1 MEDGGGQGGFRG
13 LPQNM
18 RKMYRQGQA
27 GAEGRREQRTP
38 GHGESAAG
46 TDWSDLGNAEGER
59 KKQGRNRTN
68 EGEVRRGER
77 QGGDRKRG
85 GAKVGK
91 AEGDRRGGGER
102 REEDT
107 TKEDVS
113 DGGRRKERRTIS
125 IFFQGLEV

>member
-1 MEDGGGQGGFRG
+1 MTEVSGPGATDVEDGGGQGGFRG

-59 KKQGRNRTN
+59 KKKAGDGRNC
-68 EGEVRRGER
+68 
-77 QGGDRKRG
+77 
-85 GAKVGK
+85 
-91 AEGDRRGGGER
+91 
-102 REEDT
+102 
-107 TKEDVS
+107 
-113 DGGRRKERRTIS
+113 GGRFVSLVSVVGSELLLLTIKEL
-125 IFFQGLEV
+125 G

>member
-1 MEDGGGQGGFRG
+1 MTEVSGPGATGVEDGGGQGGFRG

-68 EGEVRRGER
+68 EGEVRDGD
-77 QGGDRKRG
+77 QGGPWRG
-85 GAKVGK
+85 FGFYSEMGSQWRVLS
-91 AEGDRRGGGER
+91 
-102 REEDT
+102 
-107 TKEDVS
+107 KEA
-113 DGGRRKERRTIS
+113 T
-125 IFFQGLEV
+125 